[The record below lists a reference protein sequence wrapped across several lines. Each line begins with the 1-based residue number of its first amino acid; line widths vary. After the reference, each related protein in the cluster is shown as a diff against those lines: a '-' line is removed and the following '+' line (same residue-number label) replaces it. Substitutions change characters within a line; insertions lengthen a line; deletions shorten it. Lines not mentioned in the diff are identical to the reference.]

1 MIVLPPRSTRTDTL
15 IPYTTLCR
23 AIDGPLKVSG
33 QARYAYEERE
43 EAPNA
48 AYGVIV
54 GAGIAKGRITSIDTR
69 DAEKAPGVL
78 LVMTHLNAPK
88 QGPKKDDETPQL
100 QGPEVRFHD
109 QAVAFVVAESF
120 EQARAAARLVHVS
133 YAAEKGRFDLAAAR
147 DAAVKPMG
155 GYSQPDTAV
164 GEIGRAHV

>member
-100 QGPEVRFHD
+100 QGPEVRVHD

-120 EQARAAARLVHVS
+120 EQARAAGRRVEFRHSAEQDGAHRGEGRG
-133 YAAEKGRFDLAAAR
+133 AAGK
-147 DAAVKPMG
+147 
-155 GYSQPDTAV
+155 
-164 GEIGRAHV
+164 